1 MNSASSATPAEIAS
15 YFDRLWSLPRSITGD
30 GVRKTHDILGE
41 ILPLERIEIPSG
53 TKCFDWTVPK
63 EWAVREAYVM
73 SPKGERLFD
82 FAENN
87 LHLLNYSA
95 PFRGKMSLRELDGH
109 LYSLPEMPDAIP
121 YRTSYYEE
129 KWGFCLSQN
138 QRDTLVDGEYEVVVD
153 TELIDGSLTISECV
167 LPGETKDEVLI
178 STYTCHPSMANNE
191 LSGPL
196 VAAFLGRF
204 LASLPKRRLTYR
216 FVFLPETIGSIAY
229 LHRCGGHL
237 KDHLAAGYV
246 VTCVGDCGNF
256 TYKRSRRGGTL
267 ADRACEYLLSQTDK
281 SFSVR
286 DFAPFGSDERQY
298 CSPGFDLPVG
308 ALMRSAP
315 GDYPQY
321 HTSLDNREAVS
332 FEAMAES
339 VDLYTRL
346 CLTLDGNRRY
356 LNQVM
361 FGEPQLGKYG
371 LYPGTGGQNATIP
384 DTADILWLLSLAD
397 GNNDLIAI
405 AEKSGVDFDVLASIA
420 ERCLE
425 AGLLKEEPPAP

>member
-1 MNSASSATPAEIAS
+1 M
-15 YFDRLWSLPRSITGD
+15 
-30 GVRKTHDILGE
+30 
-41 ILPLERIEIPSG
+41 
-53 TKCFDWTVPK
+53 
-63 EWAVREAYVM
+63 
-73 SPKGERLFD
+73 
-82 FAENN
+82 
-87 LHLLNYSA
+87 
-95 PFRGKMSLRELDGH
+95 
-109 LYSLPEMPDAIP
+109 
-121 YRTSYYEE
+121 
-129 KWGFCLSQN
+129 
-138 QRDTLVDGEYEVVVD
+138 
-153 TELIDGSLTISECV
+153 
-167 LPGETKDEVLI
+167 
-178 STYTCHPSMANNE
+178 
-191 LSGPL
+191 
-196 VAAFLGRF
+196 
-204 LASLPKRRLTYR
+204 
-216 FVFLPETIGSIAY
+216 
-229 LHRCGGHL
+229 
-237 KDHLAAGYV
+237 